1 MNGRKRS
8 GPIVAAFA
16 AGGVLLVGL
25 PFVLSG
31 YQVFQLTFVVIYA
44 IALLGLNMLTGFNG
58 QVSLGHGAFFAI
70 GAYTTAILLTKTG
83 MPYWA
88 TVPIGGAICL
98 VAGFLFGLPALRFEP
113 LYLALATFALAVAT
127 PELLKYHLL
136 KGLTGGVEGLSF
148 AKPAAPAFLPIDAD
162 HWLYFFCLAFAIV
175 LYWVGWNLL
184 RARTGRAIVAIRDH
198 PVAAA
203 AMGIDTSLY
212 KTATF
217 GISAMYSGIAGAL
230 SALATQYVAPDSF
243 PIFLSLSFVV
253 GIVVGGVGSIWGAVF
268 GAIFI
273 EFVPNVASTISAA
286 APWAI
291 YGLVLI
297 AFMYTMPEGVAGLV
311 ASLASAWRR
320 HAEPVRIP
328 RDHSPAGANNDPP

>member
-1 MNGRKRS
+1 MSARRS
-8 GPIVAAFA
+8 PAVTAAA
-16 AGGVLLVGL
+16 YLAGALVLVGL
-25 PFVLSG
+25 PFLASG

-58 QVSLGHGAFFAI
+58 QVSLGHGAFFAV
-70 GAYTTAILLTKTG
+70 GAYTTAILLAKYG
-83 MPYWA
+83 VPYWA

-127 PELLKYHLL
+127 PQLLKYRLVA
-136 KGLTGGVEGLSF
+136 KLTGGVEGLSF
-148 AKPAAPAFLPIDAD
+148 SKPAPPAFLPLDAD
-162 HWLYFFCLAFAIV
+162 RWLYFFCLAFAVV
-175 LYWVGWNLL
+175 LYWVGWNIL

-198 PVAAA
+198 PVAASSI
-203 AMGIDTSLY
+203 GIDTSLY

-217 GISAMYSGIAGAL
+217 GISAMYAGVAGSL
-230 SALATQYVAPDSF
+230 SALVTQYVAPDSF

-253 GIVVGGVGSIWGAVF
+253 GIVVGGVASIWGAMF
-268 GAIFI
+268 GAVFI
-273 EFVPNVASTISAA
+273 QFVPNVANAISDA

-297 AFMYTMPEGVAGLV
+297 GFMYTMPEGVAGLI
-311 ASLASAWRR
+311 ATLAGAWRR
-320 HAEPVRIP
+320 RRAGPAEIP
-328 RDHSPAGANNDPP
+328 LEHSPAEGKQ